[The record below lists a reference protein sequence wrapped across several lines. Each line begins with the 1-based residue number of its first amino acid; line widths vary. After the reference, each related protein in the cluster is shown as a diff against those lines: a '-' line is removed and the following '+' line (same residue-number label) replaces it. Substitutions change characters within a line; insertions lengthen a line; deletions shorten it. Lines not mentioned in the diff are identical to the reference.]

1 MNGFKEMKIWIGKNN
16 LAYFLRIQDILL
28 SQGYTF
34 YGDIKKYTKQTA
46 KNEFVSWTVTYLI
59 VYGNGDICC
68 EGGSKKDFKYLTEK
82 EFILK
87 EDSLELLKFV
97 ESVVIDGVTY
107 YYDSLSLMV
116 KLLEMQKKLH

>member
-1 MNGFKEMKIWIGKNN
+1 MVMEI
-16 LAYFLRIQDILL
+16 
-28 SQGYTF
+28 
-34 YGDIKKYTKQTA
+34 
-46 KNEFVSWTVTYLI
+46 FVVK
-59 VYGNGDICC
+59 V
-68 EGGSKKDFKYLTEK
+68 EVKKDFKYLTEK